1 MKKLLICTV
10 VFVAVMSAAVTSYAI
25 TYKSN
30 TNEVT
35 TNAASTKSTV
45 LIIKGEDIPEPAK
58 ENIVYV
64 DQADSFFDASVGFLI
79 KSDPEENVYH
89 VRLGGSE
96 EHAQNLVF
104 YIGMREAVGD
114 VQMTPITKINDGA
127 GEPPS
132 STDGIDVV
140 VQEDGKTVYNIGYTA
155 EIPTAYDF
163 NSVIIKVQNES
174 GKDIYMGYDLTKQT
188 TMSGSGEAMLGIQI
202 NGVKSTK
209 YIKGIWLSP
218 RTIAESNKRATALQ
232 DVNSSERQEAAK

>member
-1 MKKLLICTV
+1 MKKILICM
-10 VFVAVMSAAVTSYAI
+10 AVLAAMMSATAPSYAA
-25 TYKSN
+25 TYDLQN
-30 TNEVT
+30 YEVGT
-35 TNAASTKSTV
+35 TWASGKSTV
-45 LIIKGEDIPEPAK
+45 LIKKGAPEAQVTDITD
-58 ENIVYV
+58 IVYV
-64 DQADSFFDASVGFLI
+64 DQADSVFGASVGFLI
-79 KSDPEENVYH
+79 KSDSEENVYH

-104 YIGMREAVGD
+104 YIGMRDAVGD

-232 DVNSSERQEAAK
+232 DENSSER